1 MKSYMISIEGSG
13 TIRFTAW
20 LYYIFG
26 NLFLSPKARIL
37 FDTVKCQS
45 QFVTANAYTCV
56 FPYMFRLQGMRL
68 VTMYFNVL
76 NLRTPEKA
84 RDLTSRQV
92 LGEEIYDDVV
102 VYLQMIAGM
111 VLLSQLEGMD
121 WDPLRQVADKG
132 MMLQLCAM
140 TFYTYMMLRN
150 RTESIRKTLMMP
162 RRNAVGKSTLQ
173 TVDAVRQWAESQGLR
188 DSQTSVRQDWAE
200 SQGLRDSQTTVG
212 K

>member
-1 MKSYMISIEGSG
+1 
-13 TIRFTAW
+13 
-20 LYYIFG
+20 
-26 NLFLSPKARIL
+26 
-37 FDTVKCQS
+37 
-45 QFVTANAYTCV
+45 
-56 FPYMFRLQGMRL
+56 MRL

-76 NLRTPEKA
+76 YLRTPEKA

-212 K
+212 E

>member
-1 MKSYMISIEGSG
+1 MISIEGSG

-37 FDTVKCQS
+37 FDTVNCQS
-45 QFVTANAYTCV
+45 QFVTANAYACV

-76 NLRTPEKA
+76 YLRTPEKA
-84 RDLTSRQV
+84 RDITSRHF

-111 VLLSQLEGMD
+111 VLFSQLENID
-121 WDPLRQVADKG
+121 WDPLRQAADKG
-132 MMLQLCAM
+132 TMRGQLCAM
-140 TFYTYMMLRN
+140 TFYTSMMLRN
-150 RTESIRKTLMMP
+150 CIESVRKMLMMP
-162 RRNAVGKSTLQ
+162 RRNAVGNETLEAL
-173 TVDAVRQWAESQGLR
+173 DAVREWVESSGLR
-188 DSQTSVRQDWAE
+188 DSIYTEAAE
-200 SQGLRDSQTTVG
+200 EVKEL
-212 K
+212 